1 MRLFVAIEIPEH
13 VRQELASWW
22 TEASLC
28 LPDNEWRDIPT
39 QNWHVT
45 LAFYGQVNG
54 LDVDALAEELAVC
67 AAKTEP
73 ICLEIQDFGTFPRA
87 ARPRVFWAG
96 IRMVAE
102 AGMAAGIA
110 PEKQAKGL
118 KNLARCC
125 RRAGHA
131 TLRKRTAKER
141 SFRGHIT
148 LARSGDFATP
158 LTAEC
163 WQALPDMPQLA
174 WTAASLTLFAS
185 KLRPEG
191 AQYQR
196 VEEFTFEGR

>member
-1 MRLFVAIEIPEH
+1 MY
-13 VRQELASWW
+13 
-22 TEASLC
+22 

-54 LDVDALAEELAVC
+54 LDVDALAEELAAC

-73 ICLEIQDFGTFPRA
+73 IGLEMQDFGAFPRA

-96 IRMVAE
+96 IGMVARV
-102 AGMAAGIA
+102 GMAADIA
-110 PEKQAKGL
+110 SEKQVKDL

-141 SFRGHIT
+141 PFRGHIT
-148 LARSGDFATP
+148 LARTGDFATP

-174 WTAASLTLFAS
+174 WTATSLALFTS

-191 AQYQR
+191 AQYRR